1 MRRRYSH
8 LSEPRADGFVVG
20 GLALIVVLTVGA
32 FAASEAFLSLEQP
45 VARAYTLSAL
55 PSAGAD
61 DVTTASVALE
71 EVAPVPVPGSVPVS
85 APLAEAPLCNVAKCA
100 ASYRSFNVD
109 DCSFQPFEGER
120 RVCPY

>member
-1 MRRRYSH
+1 MRRRHSH

-20 GLALIVVLTVGA
+20 GLALVVMLTVGA
-32 FAASEAFLSLEQP
+32 FAASEAFVSLEQP

-55 PSAGAD
+55 PNPVTD
-61 DVTTASVALE
+61 DVTTSSVALE
-71 EVAPVPVPGSVPVS
+71 EVAPVPVS
-85 APLAEAPLCNVAKCA
+85 APQQAEVPLCNVAKCA

-109 DCSFQPFEGER
+109 DCTFQPFEGER